1 MSGATVTGRA
11 GHRGYIGSR
20 PYFGERAPQHVQN
33 LVIRD
38 YCQRNKY
45 QYLLSVTEYAMLGCY
60 MMLEEALRE
69 APRLSG
75 LVLYSLFMLPARRQR
90 RLDVYERLLGAGATL
105 HGALEDLTV
114 AGRGD
119 IRRIEDI
126 WRIKQLTYNNAAPLG
141 ALVRA

>member
-1 MSGATVTGRA
+1 MSGPATADRG

-20 PYFGERAPQHVQN
+20 PYFGDRAPQHVQN

-38 YCQRNKY
+38 YCQRYKY
-45 QYLLSVTEYAMLGCY
+45 QYLLSVTEYAMPGCY
-60 MMLEEALRE
+60 MMLEEAVRE

-75 LVLYSLFMLPARRQR
+75 LVLYSLFMLPARRER

-119 IRRIEDI
+119 IQRIEDI
-126 WRIKQLTYNNAAPLG
+126 WRIKQLTHNNASPPG
-141 ALVRA
+141 TLVQA